1 MVPMREQDVH
11 AHTDVVAFFEYFA
24 SRLVE
29 FTEQKQWTWRT
40 PMCPQTALPLEVT
53 LMHTI
58 IHVTLESVF

>member
-29 FTEQKQWTWRT
+29 FTEAETVDMEDT
-40 PMCPQTALPLEVT
+40 NVSTDSTALGGNFDAHHHSCDP
-53 LMHTI
+53 
-58 IHVTLESVF
+58 